1 MRKKWG
7 TDKDREDPS
16 ERRSKMLKTII
27 IVGIVVV
34 AFYYIF
40 CTPMFTNIVSGLMG
54 K

>member
-1 MRKKWG
+1 
-7 TDKDREDPS
+7 
-16 ERRSKMLKTII
+16 MLRTII